1 MKEMRRRRKEE
12 RSQRKGKE
20 EEEDDDDDDDNVDI
34 DERALRVCEE
44 LGISKNSNSIVS
56 TTVEGREARARIN
69 GDADEDDGGIVKHYK
84 LKKQKM
90 KMLLDL
96 ETN

>member
-1 MKEMRRRRKEE
+1 MEE
-12 RSQRKGKE
+12 EEE
-20 EEEDDDDDDDNVDI
+20 EEEDDDDNDDDDSDDDDDDNVDI

-44 LGISKNSNSIVS
+44 LGFSKKHIDSIV
-56 TTVEGREARARIN
+56 EGEECVKIDDD
-69 GDADEDDGGIVKHYK
+69 GVDDDGGGAVKHYK

-96 ETN
+96 D